1 MASAFPAPT
10 GKDDRPG
17 VYLIQVIKRVIA
29 SLVNE
34 DGEKINPRA
43 WNK

>member
-17 VYLIQVIKRVIA
+17 IYQIQIIKIVIA

-34 DGEKINPRA
+34 DGEKI
-43 WNK
+43 